1 MIYERLKNKSVYIK
15 IFCVMG
21 ITAGT
26 VLIIVGTALVAIGK
40 AMNGESGK

>member
-1 MIYERLKNKSVYIK
+1 
-15 IFCVMG
+15 MG

-40 AMNGESGK
+40 AMNDESSK